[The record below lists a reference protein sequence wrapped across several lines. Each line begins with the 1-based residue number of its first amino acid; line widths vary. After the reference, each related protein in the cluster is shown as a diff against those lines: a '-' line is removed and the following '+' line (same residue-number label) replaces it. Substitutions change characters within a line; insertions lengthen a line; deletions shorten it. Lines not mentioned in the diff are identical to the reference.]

1 MKKEQVIVD
10 DLDVGNCEDCGVE
23 INSNFKRC
31 YSCHQLSIG
40 KNNFKHK
47 ESEGEEFIADF
58 LNEIGIKFNK
68 QVEIHNL
75 KNDKKYFRVADFK
88 LKKFNVYIEYD
99 GNFHNDRDRYLEKKQ
114 VYDANNIA
122 CVYLYPENLG
132 ALPFFFDKRIESALM
147 KYNRFSDLKKYRWF
161 KLYKGE
167 SPRIVFV
174 LVFISLSVLTILY
187 PEDNSFIFL
196 TVFILGVVYQII
208 KLIRAYIRVFIKGRY
223 PLKLES

>member
-47 ESEGEEFIADF
+47 ESEGEEYIAIF
-58 LNEIGIKFNK
+58 LTELGIDFNK

-88 LKKFNVYIEYD
+88 LTKFNVYIEYD
-99 GNFHNDRDRYLEKKQ
+99 GNFHNDRERYAEKKQ
-114 VYDANNIA
+114 VYESNNIP
-122 CVYLYPENLG
+122 CIYLYPENLG
-132 ALPFFFDKRIESALM
+132 ALPFFFDKRMEAALK
-147 KYNRFSDLKKYRWF
+147 KYNRFTELRKYRWF
-161 KLYKGE
+161 KFFNGE
-167 SPRIVFV
+167 TNRLLGVGVIILFLIYLFTTGELSVEFV
-174 LVFISLSVLTILY
+174 L
-187 PEDNSFIFL
+187 FL
-196 TVFILGVVYQII
+196 GGIGIYQIFCII
-208 KLIRAYIRVFIKGRY
+208 KAYRDIFIKGSY
-223 PLKLES
+223 PLEN